1 VKVITPLFCPLQPII
16 GSLVSKNGKQWL
28 GRVLILARSKTKK
41 LREPDMENEAFT
53 FGSLDFLDLENRFG
67 LDNAC
72 AILRTLEQFEG
83 ISEIRVAELSYED
96 RLRNVMSVMKDNIR
110 YQTRH

>member
-1 VKVITPLFCPLQPII
+1 MAV
-16 GSLVSKNGKQWL
+16 
-28 GRVLILARSKTKK
+28 SKTKK
-41 LREPDMENEAFT
+41 LKEFYMENET
-53 FGSLDFLDLENRFG
+53 LVYGSLDFPDLEDRFG

-83 ISEIRVAELSYED
+83 ISETCVAKLSYQN
-96 RLRNVMSVMKDNIR
+96 RLRNVMLAMKDNIR